1 MEITPNKKNNKQPL
15 AVVAYNKIFQKIIS
29 LEYQPGQSL
38 EENQLVEHLG
48 IGRTPVREAL
58 LRLAGEKMVESQPQ
72 KGVIVRPITL
82 QNTKATFEAMK
93 IMELGVASL
102 AVRQDP
108 TRFLTQMTAANEE
121 VKSAVKTMDVL
132 SLVKTNHV
140 FHMHFAQCSYNEY
153 LIRAVTEVRS
163 EAKRLSYLSY
173 ANEIDPD
180 RSLQI
185 HYQSVITEHEKIITY
200 LRKRDEARLKETLS
214 EHIWTFKQRI
224 ILYMTS

>member
-1 MEITPNKKNNKQPL
+1 MEITPNKKNTKQPL
-15 AVVAYNKIFQKIIS
+15 AVTAYNKIFQKIIS

-93 IMELGVASL
+93 IME
-102 AVRQDP
+102 
-108 TRFLTQMTAANEE
+108 QMTAANEE

-153 LIRAVTEVRS
+153 LIRAVTEIRS
-163 EAKRLSYLSY
+163 EAKRLSFLSY

-200 LRKRDEARLKETLS
+200 LSMKRS
-214 EHIWTFKQRI
+214 SPI
-224 ILYMTS
+224 

>member
-1 MEITPNKKNNKQPL
+1 M
-15 AVVAYNKIFQKIIS
+15 
-29 LEYQPGQSL
+29 
-38 EENQLVEHLG
+38 
-48 IGRTPVREAL
+48 
-58 LRLAGEKMVESQPQ
+58 RLTGEKIVESQPQ

-82 QNTKATFEAMK
+82 QNTKATFEAMT
-93 IMELGVASL
+93 ILELGVASL

-153 LIRAVTEVRS
+153 LIRAVTEIRS

-185 HYQSVITEHEKIITY
+185 HYESVIREHEEIITY
-200 LRKRDEARLKETLS
+200 LRKRDEAGLKETID
-214 EHIWTFKQRI
+214 EHIRTFKQRI